1 MCLPIRQVAKNLAN
15 MPTFTRVLRLKRQCH
30 HQVVGLAGQNK
41 ISNNFIRKRWPMKI
55 VKNLCLCLLLNILS
69 FPSFAAQDK
78 DLCNQKTQE
87 LGNILLSINRKI
99 VAMPPLATIYAST
112 SNVWD
117 KARSARDS
125 GNYQECIR
133 LNDIGISTAGSYAR

>member
-1 MCLPIRQVAKNLAN
+1 MKN
-15 MPTFTRVLRLKRQCH
+15 FRVLSI
-30 HQVVGLAGQNK
+30 GL
-41 ISNNFIRKRWPMKI
+41 F
-55 VKNLCLCLLLNILS
+55 LTLLS
-69 FPSFAAQDK
+69 FSTFAVQDK
-78 DLCNQKTQE
+78 DLCNQKIQE

-99 VAMPPLATIYAST
+99 VAMPPLVSIYTST

-117 KARSARDS
+117 KARAARDS

>member
-1 MCLPIRQVAKNLAN
+1 MPI
-15 MPTFTRVLRLKRQCH
+15 FTRVLRLKRQCH
-30 HQVVGLAGQNK
+30 HQVVGHAGQNK
-41 ISNNFIRKRWPMKI
+41 QSNDFSMKRRPMKI
-55 VKNLCLCLLLNILS
+55 IKNLYLGMLLGLLP

-99 VAMPPLATIYAST
+99 VAMPPLASIYTST

-117 KARSARDS
+117 KARAARDS